1 MNSVQQQHDQHQEKV
16 LIESSHLRGPNSGQ
30 YVQVL
35 EVFLVETNLPLAMKG
50 VKRQYTRNGDYTKQS
65 NFTGQARWPKT
76 TKNSHMVNNSK
87 AWDATISKGMPA
99 SMLHG
104 SELPKLQQRNSITQN
119 IPVLKCNKDSMVHLV
134 HQFVTKTQVTL
145 LDKTKESY

>member
-1 MNSVQQQHDQHQEKV
+1 M
-16 LIESSHLRGPNSGQ
+16 
-30 YVQVL
+30 
-35 EVFLVETNLPLAMKG
+35 VETNLPLAMKG
-50 VKRQYTRNGDYTKQS
+50 VKRQYTRNGDYKQS
-65 NFTGQARWPKT
+65 
-76 TKNSHMVNNSK
+76 SNSK

-99 SMLHG
+99 CMLHG
-104 SELPKLQQRNSITQN
+104 SELPKLQQRNSITQK